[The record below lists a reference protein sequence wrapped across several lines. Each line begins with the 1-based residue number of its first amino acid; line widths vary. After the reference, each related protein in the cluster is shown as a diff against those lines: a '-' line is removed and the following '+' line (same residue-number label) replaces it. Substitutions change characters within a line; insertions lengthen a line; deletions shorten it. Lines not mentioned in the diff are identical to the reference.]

1 MPKSEQTPKFKEE
14 NLVAQMAKTSLNLL
28 IYKRDK
34 YHICLTRAKIIKK
47 FTIVQQKKRDVRKKR
62 AMMHFLIKK
71 EPRRELTQRDSFN
84 GFYRP

>member
-34 YHICLTRAKIIKK
+34 HHIRLTRAKIIKK
-47 FTIVQQKKRDVRKKR
+47 FTIVQQKKRDVRKKEQWCI
-62 AMMHFLIKK
+62 FW
-71 EPRRELTQRDSFN
+71 
-84 GFYRP
+84 